1 MPQGAGAGQSIASTT
16 VSAQSP
22 VGTAS
27 LLAQSADE
35 LAFGLAAKVQERT
48 LKERK
53 VSESRLMRPD
63 RARVQTLM
71 QAFANKGGQAAAAES
86 AASQQ
91 LAALAKRIKD
101 KPSSARQ
108 EAQDELGNDPTLQY
122 LGLLSL
128 AYQNQDGSSGGDPGG
143 GSESALWEAI
153 EELSAEKGDRIAA
166 DLNTF
171 EATQGLPPEHAQAF
185 RGAYKDVVLASE
197 SLAQAGQH
205 ILSATQGDSGEAF
218 MQTLKRLTQALGLDL
233 AAARHSTEPARLK
246 SLLTDLYH
254 LETIATVVDRC
265 SELSRTLQARHGT
278 PPLAATALASDMV
291 ALSGERWMDSTRV
304 LRLGEKHG
312 SQHSLATA
320 VDLLTGLRGV
330 IRELPVWAFQSN
342 EARDSLL
349 VAAQDAI
356 DVAIDREEGLA

>member
-1 MPQGAGAGQSIASTT
+1 MPQGAGAGQSIANATFSG
-16 VSAQSP
+16 QSP
-22 VGTAS
+22 VGSAS

-171 EATQGLPPEHAQAF
+171 EATQGLPPEQAQAF

-205 ILSATQGDSGEAF
+205 ILSATQGDSG
-218 MQTLKRLTQALGLDL
+218 
-233 AAARHSTEPARLK
+233 
-246 SLLTDLYH
+246 
-254 LETIATVVDRC
+254 
-265 SELSRTLQARHGT
+265 
-278 PPLAATALASDMV
+278 
-291 ALSGERWMDSTRV
+291 
-304 LRLGEKHG
+304 
-312 SQHSLATA
+312 
-320 VDLLTGLRGV
+320 
-330 IRELPVWAFQSN
+330 
-342 EARDSLL
+342 
-349 VAAQDAI
+349 
-356 DVAIDREEGLA
+356 